1 MISSMMR
8 LTGAILLTA
17 LLAGTAAADDRD
29 VCRVDSGDV
38 AIEAC
43 NRVINSGR
51 YSGRDLVDAYINR
64 GQEYYLK
71 KDYDR
76 AISDASQ
83 AIRVDGKTAILA
95 YGNRGNARSVK
106 GEMDKAIGDYTRAL
120 RLDGNYTAALTGR
133 GMEWEKKGDT
143 KRAIADYRAAL
154 KLPQKYQD
162 GKWAHE
168 KARERLA
175 ELDKR

>member
-8 LTGAILLTA
+8 LAGAVLLTA

-95 YGNRGNARSVK
+95 YGNRGNAWSVK
-106 GEMDKAIGDYTRAL
+106 GEMDKAISDYTRAL
-120 RLDGNYTAALTGR
+120 RLDRNYTAALTGR